1 MRDNRATNRRRR
13 GGAGAVLGAAVVTMG
28 LIAGTFY
35 IFSCGVMPGLGRS
48 NDRVFIEVMQNMN
61 DAFNNPV
68 FFASFIGALLCTAV
82 SAWQLRGTS
91 SFRWVLAALVAYLLA
106 FAITSGVNV
115 PLNDELADAGDPAK
129 ISDPAAVRERF
140 EDVWLAWNA
149 VRTVLSTAAIGL
161 LARAL
166 VLWGRAGRDDRARQ
180 SAYLDPAADPA
191 AGSSASR

>member
-1 MRDNRATNRRRR
+1 MRNERVTKSGGR
-13 GGAGAVLGAAVVTMG
+13 GSSAGIVLGAAIVTMG

-48 NDRVFIEVMQNMN
+48 DDRVFIEVMQNMN

-68 FFASFIGALLCTAV
+68 FFASFMGALLFTAV

-91 SFRWVLAALVAYLLA
+91 AFRWVLAALVFYLVA
-106 FAITSGVNV
+106 FAVTSVVNV

-129 ISDPAAVRERF
+129 IADPAAVREKF
-140 EDVWLAWNA
+140 EDAWLAWNV
-149 VRTVLSTAAIGL
+149 VRTLVSTVAIGL

-166 VLWGRAGRDDRARQ
+166 VLFGRDGRVRQ
-180 SAYLDPAADPA
+180 SAYLDPAA
-191 AGSSASR
+191 GSSASR

>member
-1 MRDNRATNRRRR
+1 MRDDRVTKQR
-13 GGAGAVLGAAVVTMG
+13 GQGSAGAVLGAAVVTMG

-35 IFSCGVMPGLGRS
+35 IFACGVMPGLGRS
-48 NDRVFIEVMQNMN
+48 DDRVFIEVMQNTN

-68 FFASFIGALLCTAV
+68 FFASFFGALLFTAL

-91 SFRWVLAALVAYLLA
+91 AFRWVLAALIAYA
-106 FAITSGVNV
+106 MVFVITSGVNV

-129 ISDPAAVRERF
+129 IGDPAAVREKF
-140 EDVWLAWNA
+140 EDTWLAWNVGRA
-149 VRTVLSTAAIGL
+149 LLSTLAIGL

-166 VLWGRAGRDDRARQ
+166 VLLGRDNRSRQ
-180 SAYLDPAADPA
+180 SAYLDSA